1 MLKDQWDI
9 FVSALDHPIAQG
21 LARTVTEIQERPPKG
36 ETKGAV
42 YLLFPNRRLQA
53 KAAKYRPCFVEC
65 ASRFLSHPISI
76 EFVVIPFSI
85 PIQEEPR
92 KCDDPNDLD
101 AIAQSLAQAMDGEV
115 LEGDLWS

>member
-21 LARTVTEIQERPPKG
+21 LARTVTDIQERPPKG

-53 KAAKYRPCFVEC
+53 KAAQYRPCFVEC
-65 ASRFLSHPISI
+65 ASRLLSHSISI
-76 EFVVIPFSI
+76 EFVVVPFSI
-85 PIQEEPR
+85 PNQE
-92 KCDDPNDLD
+92 KSKNLDDID
-101 AIAQSLAQAMDGEV
+101 AIAQSLAQAMDGEI
-115 LEGDLWS
+115 LEGDVWS

>member
-53 KAAKYRPCFVEC
+53 KAAQYRPCFVEC
-65 ASRFLSHPISI
+65 ASRLLSHPISI
-76 EFVVIPFSI
+76 EFVVVPFSI
-85 PIQEEPR
+85 PNQE
-92 KCDDPNDLD
+92 KSKNLDDID

-115 LEGDLWS
+115 LEGDVWR